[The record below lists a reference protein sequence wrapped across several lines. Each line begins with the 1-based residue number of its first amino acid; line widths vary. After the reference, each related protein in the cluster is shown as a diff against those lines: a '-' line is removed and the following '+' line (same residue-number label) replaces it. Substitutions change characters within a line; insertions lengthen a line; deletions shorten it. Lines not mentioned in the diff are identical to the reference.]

1 MSQALFV
8 LVMTTLLYFAAGF
21 FREVLCV
28 LYYRAVSTKA
38 PLKAS
43 GLAGGL
49 ELYDFLV
56 LASIIKSGWN
66 PVLLLAYVAGVV
78 GGTFTATR
86 MSK

>member
-1 MSQALFV
+1 MSPTLFV
-8 LVMTTLLYFAAGF
+8 LVMTGLLYFAAGF
-21 FREVLCV
+21 FREVICV

-49 ELYDFLV
+49 ELYDLLV

-66 PVLLLAYVAGVV
+66 PILLLAYVAGVV
-78 GGTFTATR
+78 GGTYFATR
-86 MSK
+86 IGK

>member
-1 MSQALFV
+1 MNPTLFV
-8 LVMTTLLYFAAGF
+8 LVMTGPLYFAAGF
-21 FREVLCV
+21 FREVICV

-49 ELYDFLV
+49 ELYDLLV

-66 PVLLLAYVAGVV
+66 PILLLAYVAGVV
-78 GGTFTATR
+78 GGTYFATR
-86 MSK
+86 IGK